1 MFVFR
6 IKKEKVT
13 LEGYIYY
20 AGSYIISS
28 DKMTYD
34 IYLKH
39 DPNVRLSQDDFKS
52 YSDIELKF
60 RLCLLDA
67 FIYDKLL
74 TRKLKINNYDYGVAL
89 GKGLA
94 MAFGSNGYDV
104 NRISKMMNDL
114 KQDFEGYKAYAIK
127 NEYTFPKVMPILNYV
142 FYYFSMKYF
151 KNYSY
156 DIDKNY
162 TFGVL
167 LKANELTIVEY
178 LESTYKSVKII
189 N

>member
-1 MFVFR
+1 MFG

-13 LEGYIYY
+13 LEEYIYH
-20 AGSYIISS
+20 AGSYIIST

-67 FIYDKLL
+67 FINDKLL
-74 TRKLKINNYDYGVAL
+74 TRKLKIDNYDYGVAL

-94 MAFGSNGYDV
+94 MAFGNNGYDV
-104 NRISKMMNDL
+104 DRMSKVMNDL
-114 KQDFEGYKAYAIK
+114 EQDFDGYKDYAIE
-127 NEYTFPKVMPILNYV
+127 NEFTFPKVMPILNYV
-142 FYYFSMKYF
+142 FYYFLMKYF
-151 KNYSY
+151 KNYS
-156 DIDKNY
+156 DEIDKNY

-167 LKANELTIVEY
+167 LKANEKTITEY